1 MRPTQFLEWNLRI
14 ALAAFFIWS
23 GCEKLEDLSSF
34 TKSVG
39 NFQFEW
45 VAPWSADGSNFFD
58 APTDAFIA
66 YLVPWFEIIAAVALL
81 IPYSKVGGSVILI
94 GMLGSFNAALAYAWN
109 LGIKDLN
116 CGCHGASDTP
126 TNFPLKIAA
135 NFGLIYVAS
144 LILWLVWYHRRLV
157 GDSPV
162 DAAEERSQVLNG
174 EVPGER
180 RINEP

>member
-45 VAPWSADGSNFFD
+45 VAPWSDHGANFFD

-66 YLVPWFEIIAAVALL
+66 YLVPWFEVIAAMTLL

-94 GMLGSFNAALAYAWN
+94 GMLLSFNMALAYAWN

-135 NFGLIYVAS
+135 NFGLIYLTS
-144 LILWLVWYHRRLV
+144 LIIWLACFHRRLDREV
-157 GDSPV
+157 KIS
-162 DAAEERSQVLNG
+162 RG
-174 EVPGER
+174 ES
-180 RINEP
+180 